1 MKILSYLKSLFAS
14 NSAEQDTSVQSKEI
28 EKESQVP
35 QLITS
40 TEFAEP
46 LLTVSQAAKKN
57 GVTRQAIFFAIKM
70 KRLNAKKYD
79 NTFLI
84 TEKDLEE
91 YTKTRYTRSKSR
103 KNDELIF
110 DKSKGFF
117 SIAEAAKFLNKNYN
131 QIHYLVRMGILKSHR
146 QGSAIVI
153 QDLEIYKY
161 AEIIKKSEETV
172 DVG

>member
-1 MKILSYLKSLFAS
+1 MKILSYLRSLFGG
-14 NSAEQDTSVQSKEI
+14 NTNQHDTSAQSKEI
-28 EKESQVP
+28 ETEP
-35 QLITS
+35 QLTPS
-40 TEFAEP
+40 TELAEP
-46 LLTVSQAAKKN
+46 LLTVSQSAKKN

-70 KRLNAKKYD
+70 KRLNAKKY
-79 NTFLI
+79 NGTFLI
-84 TEKDLEE
+84 AEKDLEE

-117 SIAEAAKFLNKNYN
+117 SISEAAKFLNKNYN
-131 QIHYLVRMGILKSHR
+131 QIHYLVRMGVLKSHR

-153 QDLEIYKY
+153 QDTEIYKY
-161 AEIIKKSEETV
+161 VDMINKKFEKKE